1 VSAKDLKKVTA
12 AAAMSK
18 KEIEEF
24 LSVPKVA
31 RIATI
36 HDGKPHVVP
45 VWYYYDGTN
54 ILVSTTKEARK
65 AKNIQT
71 NPNVSITIDDVEGT
85 LEDIS
90 FLNAKAVIIEGTGEL
105 KDDDINNSFAKKMY
119 ERYVGKIALSNPMVQ
134 FSVNLPRCILVVKPT
149 RIISWD
155 FTKIPPFEQ

>member
-1 VSAKDLKKVTA
+1 MSAKDLKKFTA

-24 LSVPKVA
+24 LSTPKVA

-36 HDGKPHVVP
+36 QDGKPHVVP

-54 ILVSTTKEARK
+54 ILVSTTKGARK
-65 AKNIQT
+65 AKNLQT
-71 NPNVSITIDDVEGT
+71 YPNVSITIDDVEGK

-90 FLNAKAVIIEGTGEL
+90 FLNAKAVIVEGIGEL
-105 KDDDINNSFAKKMY
+105 KDDINNSFARKMY
-119 ERYVGKIALSNPMVQ
+119 ERYVGKDALGNPMVQ

-149 RIISWD
+149 KIISWD

>member
-1 VSAKDLKKVTA
+1 MSAKDLKKFTA

-24 LSVPKVA
+24 LSTPKVA

-36 HDGKPHVVP
+36 QDGKPHVVP

-54 ILVSTTKEARK
+54 ILVSTTKGARK
-65 AKNIQT
+65 AKNLQT
-71 NPNVSITIDDVEGT
+71 NPHVSITIDDVEGK

-105 KDDDINNSFAKKMY
+105 KDDDTNNSFAKKMY
-119 ERYVGKIALSNPMVQ
+119 ERYVGKNALSNPMVQ
-134 FSVNLPRCILVVKPT
+134 FSVNLPRYVLVVKPT
-149 RIISWD
+149 KIISWD
-155 FTKIPPFEQ
+155 FTKLPPFEQ

>member
-24 LSVPKVA
+24 LSAPKVA

-36 HDGKPHVVP
+36 QNGKPHVVP
-45 VWYYYDGTN
+45 VWYFYDGTN
-54 ILVSTTKEARK
+54 ILVSTTKGAGK
-65 AKNIQT
+65 AKNLQT
-71 NPNVSITIDDVEGT
+71 NPNVSITIDDVEGK

-105 KDDDINNSFAKKMY
+105 KDDINNLFAKKMY
-119 ERYVGKIALSNPMVQ
+119 ERYVGKNALSNPMVQ
-134 FSVNLPRCILVVKPT
+134 FSVNLPRYILVVKPT
-149 RIISWD
+149 KIISWD
-155 FTKIPPFEQ
+155 FTKIPPFDQ

>member
-1 VSAKDLKKVTA
+1 MSAKDLKKFTA

-24 LSVPKVA
+24 LSTPKVA

-36 HDGKPHVVP
+36 QDGKPHVVP

-54 ILVSTTKEARK
+54 ILVSTTKGARK
-65 AKNIQT
+65 AKNLQT
-71 NPNVSITIDDVEGT
+71 NPNVSITIDDVEGK

-90 FLNAKAVIIEGTGEL
+90 FLNAKAVIVEGIGEL
-105 KDDDINNSFAKKMY
+105 KDDINNSFARKMY
-119 ERYVGKIALSNPMVQ
+119 ERYVGKDALGNPMVQ
-134 FSVNLPRCILVVKPT
+134 FSVNLPRYILVVKPT
-149 RIISWD
+149 KIISWD

>member
-1 VSAKDLKKVTA
+1 MSDKDLKKFTA

-24 LSVPKVA
+24 LSTPKVA

-36 HDGKPHVVP
+36 QDGKPHVVP

-54 ILVSTTKEARK
+54 ILVSTTKGARK
-65 AKNIQT
+65 AKNLQT
-71 NPNVSITIDDVEGT
+71 SPNVSITIDDVEGK

-90 FLNAKAVIIEGTGEL
+90 FLNAKAVIVEGIGEL
-105 KDDDINNSFAKKMY
+105 KDDINNSFARKMY
-119 ERYVGKIALSNPMVQ
+119 ERYVGKDALGNPMVQ
-134 FSVNLPRCILVVKPT
+134 FSVNLPRYILVVKPT
-149 RIISWD
+149 KIISWD

>member
-1 VSAKDLKKVTA
+1 MSAKDLKKFTA

-24 LSVPKVA
+24 LSTPKVA

-36 HDGKPHVVP
+36 QDGKPHVVP

-54 ILVSTTKEARK
+54 ILVSTTKGARK
-65 AKNIQT
+65 AKNLQT
-71 NPNVSITIDDVEGT
+71 NPHVSITIDDVEGK

-90 FLNAKAVIIEGTGEL
+90 FLNAKAVIVEGIGEL
-105 KDDDINNSFAKKMY
+105 KDDINNSFARKMY
-119 ERYVGKIALSNPMVQ
+119 ERYVGKNALSNPMVR
-134 FSVNLPRCILVVKPT
+134 FSVNLPRYILVVKPT
-149 RIISWD
+149 KIISWD

>member
-1 VSAKDLKKVTA
+1 MSAKDLKKVTA

-24 LSVPKVA
+24 LSAPKVA

-36 HDGKPHVVP
+36 QDGKPHVVP

-54 ILVSTTKEARK
+54 ILVSTTKGARK
-65 AKNIQT
+65 AKNLQT
-71 NPNVSITIDDVEGT
+71 NPNVSITIDDVEGK

-90 FLNAKAVIIEGTGEL
+90 FLNAKAVIVEGIGEL
-105 KDDDINNSFAKKMY
+105 KDDINNSFARKMY
-119 ERYVGKIALSNPMVQ
+119 ERYVGKDALGNPMVQ
-134 FSVNLPRCILVVKPT
+134 FSVNLPRYILVVKPT
-149 RIISWD
+149 KIISWD

>member
-1 VSAKDLKKVTA
+1 VSAKDLKKFTA

-24 LSVPKVA
+24 LSTPKVA

-36 HDGKPHVVP
+36 QDGKPHVVP

-54 ILVSTTKEARK
+54 ILVSTTKGARK
-65 AKNIQT
+65 AKNLQT
-71 NPNVSITIDDVEGT
+71 NPNVSITIDDVEGK

-105 KDDDINNSFAKKMY
+105 KDDINNLFTKKMY
-119 ERYVGKIALSNPMVQ
+119 EMYVGKNALSNAMVQ
-134 FSVNLPRCILVVKPT
+134 FSVNLPRYILVVKPT
-149 RIISWD
+149 KIISWD

>member
-54 ILVSTTKEARK
+54 ILVSTIKGARK
-65 AKNIQT
+65 AKNLQT
-71 NPNVSITIDDVEGT
+71 NPNVSITIDDVEGK

-105 KDDDINNSFAKKMY
+105 KDDDINNSFTKEMY
-119 ERYVGKIALSNPMVQ
+119 ERYVGKKALSNPMVQ

-149 RIISWD
+149 KIISWD

>member
-1 VSAKDLKKVTA
+1 VSAKDLKKFTA

-24 LSVPKVA
+24 LSTPKVA

-36 HDGKPHVVP
+36 QDGKPHVVP

-54 ILVSTTKEARK
+54 ILVSTTKGARK
-65 AKNIQT
+65 AKNLQT
-71 NPNVSITIDDVEGT
+71 NPNVSITIDDVEGK

-90 FLNAKAVIIEGTGEL
+90 FLNAKAVIVEGIGEL
-105 KDDDINNSFAKKMY
+105 KDDINNSFARKMY
-119 ERYVGKIALSNPMVQ
+119 ERYVGKDALGNPMVQ
-134 FSVNLPRCILVVKPT
+134 FSVNLPRYILVVKPT
-149 RIISWD
+149 KIISWD

>member
-1 VSAKDLKKVTA
+1 MSAKDLKKFTA

-24 LSVPKVA
+24 LSTPKVA

-36 HDGKPHVVP
+36 QDGKPHVVP

-54 ILVSTTKEARK
+54 ILVSTTKGARK
-65 AKNIQT
+65 AKNLQT
-71 NPNVSITIDDVEGT
+71 NPNVSITIDDVEGK

-90 FLNAKAVIIEGTGEL
+90 FLNAKAVIVEGIGEL
-105 KDDDINNSFAKKMY
+105 KDDINNSFAKKMY
-119 ERYVGKIALSNPMVQ
+119 ERYVGKNALSNPMVR
-134 FSVNLPRCILVVKPT
+134 FSVNLPRYILVVKPT
-149 RIISWD
+149 KIISWD

>member
-1 VSAKDLKKVTA
+1 MSAKDLKKFTA

-24 LSVPKVA
+24 LSTPKVA

-36 HDGKPHVVP
+36 QDGKPHVVP

-54 ILVSTTKEARK
+54 ILVSTTKGARK
-65 AKNIQT
+65 AKNLQT
-71 NPNVSITIDDVEGT
+71 SPNVSITIDDVEGK

-90 FLNAKAVIIEGTGEL
+90 FLNAKAVIVEGIGEL
-105 KDDDINNSFAKKMY
+105 KDDINNSFAKKMY
-119 ERYVGKIALSNPMVQ
+119 ERYVGKNALSNPMVQ
-134 FSVNLPRCILVVKPT
+134 FSVNLPRYILVVKPT
-149 RIISWD
+149 KIISWD

>member
-1 VSAKDLKKVTA
+1 MSAKDLKKVTA

-24 LSVPKVA
+24 LSTPKVA

-36 HDGKPHVVP
+36 QDGKPHVVP

-54 ILVSTTKEARK
+54 ILVSTTKGARK
-65 AKNIQT
+65 AKNLQT
-71 NPNVSITIDDVEGT
+71 NPNVSITIDDVEGK

-119 ERYVGKIALSNPMVQ
+119 ERYVGKNALNNPQVQ
-134 FSVNLPRCILVVKPT
+134 FSVSLPRYIVVIKPT
-149 RIISWD
+149 KIMSWD
-155 FTKIPPFEQ
+155 FTKIEAS

>member
-18 KEIEEF
+18 REIEEF

>member
-1 VSAKDLKKVTA
+1 VSAKDLKKFTA

-24 LSVPKVA
+24 LSTPKVA

-36 HDGKPHVVP
+36 QDGKPHVVP

-54 ILVSTTKEARK
+54 ILVSTTKGARK
-65 AKNIQT
+65 AKNLQT
-71 NPNVSITIDDVEGT
+71 NPNVSITIDDVEGK

-105 KDDDINNSFAKKMY
+105 KDDINNSFTKKMY
-119 ERYVGKIALSNPMVQ
+119 EMYVGKNALSNAMVQ
-134 FSVNLPRCILVVKPT
+134 FSVNLPRYILVVKPT
-149 RIISWD
+149 KIISWD

>member
-1 VSAKDLKKVTA
+1 MSAKDLKKFTA

-24 LSVPKVA
+24 LSTPKVA

-36 HDGKPHVVP
+36 QDGKPHVVP

-54 ILVSTTKEARK
+54 ILVSTTKGARK
-65 AKNIQT
+65 AKNLQT
-71 NPNVSITIDDVEGT
+71 SPNVSITIDDVEGK

-90 FLNAKAVIIEGTGEL
+90 FLNAKAVIVEGIGEL
-105 KDDDINNSFAKKMY
+105 KDDINNSFARKMY
-119 ERYVGKIALSNPMVQ
+119 ERYVGKDALGNSMVQ
-134 FSVNLPRCILVVKPT
+134 FSVNLPRYILVVKPT
-149 RIISWD
+149 KIISWD

>member
-1 VSAKDLKKVTA
+1 MSAKDLKKVTA

-24 LSVPKVA
+24 LSTPKVA

-36 HDGKPHVVP
+36 QDGKPHVVP

-54 ILVSTTKEARK
+54 ILVSTTKGARK
-65 AKNIQT
+65 AKNLQT
-71 NPNVSITIDDVEGT
+71 NPNVSITIDDVEGK

-90 FLNAKAVIIEGTGEL
+90 FLNAKAVIVEGIGEL
-105 KDDDINNSFAKKMY
+105 KDDINNSFARKMY
-119 ERYVGKIALSNPMVQ
+119 ERYVGKDALGNPMVQ
-134 FSVNLPRCILVVKPT
+134 FSVNLPRYILVVKPT
-149 RIISWD
+149 KIISWD

>member
-1 VSAKDLKKVTA
+1 VSAKDLKKFTA

-24 LSVPKVA
+24 LSTPKVA

-36 HDGKPHVVP
+36 QDGKPHVVP

-54 ILVSTTKEARK
+54 ILVSTTKGARK
-65 AKNIQT
+65 AKNLQT
-71 NPNVSITIDDVEGT
+71 NPNVSITIDDVEGK

-105 KDDDINNSFAKKMY
+105 KDDINNSFAKKMY
-119 ERYVGKIALSNPMVQ
+119 ETYVGKNALSNPMVQ
-134 FSVNLPRCILVVKPT
+134 FSVNLPRYILVVKPT
-149 RIISWD
+149 KIIS
-155 FTKIPPFEQ
+155 